1 MSLFYAIFVSDTK
14 TRKDMEHI
22 NEEMMKLLV
31 DTGLVEN
38 DMTWAARIAVIV
50 AMLLIVFIVNV
61 LFKHAIVPAV
71 HRITASTKATW
82 DDYLFS
88 KKMLRG
94 FCRVIDPIVVY
105 ILLPLAFN
113 DMPQLLAVLM
123 KVCEVYLIIVT
134 LMLINTF
141 LNTLYQMSNEH
152 EHLRNRPLKGVYQMI
167 KLISVSVGV
176 IVAIAILMDSDATSI
191 IAGLGASAA
200 VLMLIFKDS
209 ILGLVAG
216 VQLSANDMLRPGDWI
231 TMTKYGANG
240 VVEEVSLT
248 IVKVRNF
255 DKTVTTIPPYALVSD
270 SFQNWRGMWDTGAR
284 RIMRSIYIDV
294 STVRFLSADELEN
307 FAAEGLIDPSLAG
320 SSRPVEN
327 LKVYRHYLKNYLTNY
342 PEIDQNQMIMV
353 RQLQPTPEGV
363 PVELYCFTN
372 TTVWPE
378 YERIQADIFDHVL
391 AITPR
396 FGLKV
401 FQRISSSDISKEALW
416 K

>member
-1 MSLFYAIFVSDTK
+1 
-14 TRKDMEHI
+14 MEHI
-22 NEEMMKLLV
+22 NEEVMQLLV
-31 DTGLVEN
+31 DAGLVEN
-38 DMTWAARIAVIV
+38 DMTWVARVAVILV
-50 AMLLIVFIVNV
+50 MLLLIFVINV
-61 LFKHAIVPAV
+61 LFTRVVMPMI

-94 FCRVIDPIVVY
+94 FCRVIDPILVY
-105 ILLPLAFN
+105 IMLPLAFN
-113 DMPQLLAVLM
+113 DMPQLLVFLT
-123 KVCEVYLIIVT
+123 KVCEVYLVVVT
-134 LMLINTF
+134 LMLVNTF
-141 LNTLYQMSNEH
+141 LNTLYMMSNEH

-167 KLISVSVGV
+167 KLVAVSVGV

-231 TMTKYGANG
+231 TMSKYGANG
-240 VVEEVSLT
+240 FVEEVSLT

-284 RIMRSIYIDV
+284 RIMRSVYIDV
-294 STVRFLSADELEN
+294 TTVRFCTADEL
-307 FAAEGLIDPSLAG
+307 AGYVADRLVDGSLAEVG
-320 SSRPVEN
+320 HPVEN
-327 LKVYRHYLKNYLTNY
+327 LKVYRQYLKNYLASH
-342 PEIDQNQMIMV
+342 PEVDKEQMLMV

-363 PVELYCFTN
+363 PVEIYCFTT

-378 YERIQADIFDHVL
+378 YERIQSDIFDHVL

-401 FQRISSSDISKEALW
+401 FQRISANCGACHGNKVD
-416 K
+416 

>member
-1 MSLFYAIFVSDTK
+1 
-14 TRKDMEHI
+14 MEHI
-22 NEEMMKLLV
+22 NEEVMQLLV
-31 DTGLVEN
+31 DAGLVEN
-38 DMTWAARIAVIV
+38 DMTWVARVAVILV
-50 AMLLIVFIVNV
+50 MLLLIFVINV
-61 LFKHAIVPAV
+61 LFTRVVMPMI

-94 FCRVIDPIVVY
+94 FCRVIDPILVY
-105 ILLPLAFN
+105 IMLPLAFN
-113 DMPQLLAVLM
+113 DMPQLLVFLT
-123 KVCEVYLIIVT
+123 KVCEVYLVVVT
-134 LMLINTF
+134 LMLVNTF
-141 LNTLYQMSNEH
+141 LNTLYMMSNEH

-167 KLISVSVGV
+167 KLVAVSVGV

-231 TMTKYGANG
+231 TMSKYGANG
-240 VVEEVSLT
+240 FVEEVSLT

-284 RIMRSIYIDV
+284 RIMRSVYIDV
-294 STVRFLSADELEN
+294 TTVRFCTADEL
-307 FAAEGLIDPSLAG
+307 AGYVADGLVDGSLAEVG
-320 SSRPVEN
+320 HPVEN
-327 LKVYRHYLKNYLTNY
+327 LKVYRQYLKNYLASH
-342 PEIDQNQMIMV
+342 PEVDKEQMLMV

-363 PVELYCFTN
+363 PVEIYCFTT

-378 YERIQADIFDHVL
+378 YERIQSDIFDHVL

-401 FQRISSSDISKEALW
+401 FQRISANCGACHGNKVD
-416 K
+416 

>member
-1 MSLFYAIFVSDTK
+1 
-14 TRKDMEHI
+14 MEHI
-22 NEEMMKLLV
+22 NEEMMQLLV
-31 DTGLVEN
+31 SAGLVEN
-38 DMTWAARIAVIV
+38 DMTWAARIAVIL
-50 AMLLIVFIVNV
+50 AMLLLIFIINV
-61 LFKHAIVPAV
+61 LFTRVIMPAV

-88 KKMLRG
+88 RHMLRA
-94 FCRVIDPIVVY
+94 FCRVIDPILVY
-105 ILLPLAFN
+105 IMMPMAFN
-113 DMPQLLAVLM
+113 DMPQLLAFLT
-123 KVCEVYLIIVT
+123 KVCEVYLVVVT

-141 LNTLYQMSNEH
+141 LNTLYKMSNEH

-167 KLISVSVGV
+167 KLVSVSVGV

-240 VVEEVSLT
+240 YVEEVSLT

-284 RIMRSIYIDV
+284 RIMRSVYIDV
-294 STVRFLSADELEN
+294 SSVRFCTAKEIDGYIADGL
-307 FAAEGLIDPSLAG
+307 ADQALAEYGC
-320 SSRPVEN
+320 PVEN
-327 LKVYRHYLKNYLTNY
+327 LKVYRHYLRKYIASH
-342 PEIDQNQMIMV
+342 PEIDKNQMIMV

-363 PVELYCFTN
+363 PVEIYCFTT
-372 TTVWPE
+372 TTVWSE
-378 YERIQADIFDHVL
+378 YERIQSDIFDHVL

-401 FQRISSSDISKEALW
+401 FQRISAANCHNYDW
-416 K
+416 QHD